1 MAMAENPAAS
11 DFLWRWYQENL
22 EALEQTHPMIYERII
37 ASVISA
43 AGLNKPEKI
52 ERFFTAYMEKQPQTK
67 DVINL
72 SLERLKVNLLMQEY
86 NQG

>member
-1 MAMAENPAAS
+1 
-11 DFLWRWYQENL
+11 
-22 EALEQTHPMIYERII
+22 
-37 ASVISA
+37 
-43 AGLNKPEKI
+43 
-52 ERFFTAYMEKQPQTK
+52 MEKQPQTK